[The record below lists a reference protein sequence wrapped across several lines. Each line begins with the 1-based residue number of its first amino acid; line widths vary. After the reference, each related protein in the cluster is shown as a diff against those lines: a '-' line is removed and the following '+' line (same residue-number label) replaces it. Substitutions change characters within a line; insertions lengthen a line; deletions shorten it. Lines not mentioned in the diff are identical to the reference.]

1 MFQVTVPCVRAKSI
15 REALAMAA
23 DGGRIL
29 AGGTDVLVL
38 AKENMI
44 TSERLIDISS
54 IPELR
59 GIEINSKKIIIGAA
73 VSLTEVMTHPLI
85 RAEFP
90 ALVMACDVF
99 ASPQIRNRATLAGN
113 IANASPAGDTIPA
126 LYAYDAIV
134 QIRGRSSGSPGG
146 RRSVPATEFVSAP
159 RRTALEPGDLITEIV
174 LPRTH
179 GTHKGM
185 FIKIGQRKSLAIS
198 KTMVAVATTEF
209 SAGTIKHIGI
219 ALGAVAPTIIRL
231 PDAEA
236 LLTGKKVT
244 RELARQARAF
254 AEAAVRPIDDIRSTA
269 DYRRKVSGVIVE
281 RGLLGLRILES

>member
-1 MFQVTVPCVRAKSI
+1 
-15 REALAMAA
+15 MAA
-23 DGGRIL
+23 EGGRIL
-29 AGGTDVLVL
+29 AGGTDVLVQ

-44 TSERLIDISS
+44 AAERLIDISS
-54 IPELR
+54 LPELR
-59 GIEINSKKIIIGAA
+59 GFEINTKKILIGAA
-73 VSLTEVMTHPLI
+73 VSLTEVMTHPLV

-126 LYAYDAIV
+126 LHAYDAIV
-134 QIRGRSSGSPGG
+134 QIRGRSG
-146 RRSVPATEFVSAP
+146 RRSVPVTEFASAP
-159 RRTALEPGDLITEIV
+159 RKTVLAPGEIITEIA

-179 GTHKGM
+179 GVHKGM

-209 SAGTIKHIGI
+209 SAGTVKRIGI

-231 PDAEA
+231 PEAEA
-236 LLTGKKVT
+236 LFAGKKVT
-244 RELARQARAF
+244 RELALQARAI

-269 DYRRKVSGVIVE
+269 EYRRKVSGVIVE
-281 RGLLGLRILES
+281 RGLLGLKSLDG